1 MANYLR
7 LGGGGE
13 LEEAPLPAGG
23 GSAAVKEVEIDFGS
37 TATRQKTFT
46 ITDLDVS
53 GTSIILIG
61 HSAKAATGRAQDE
74 NEMDTLLCRAAPGAG
89 EFTLYITAFPNLVS
103 GKFRVAYT
111 LG

>member
-7 LGGGGE
+7 LGSSGE
-13 LEEAPLPAGG
+13 LEEALLPAGG
-23 GSAAVKEVEIDFGS
+23 SSTVVKEVEIDFGAS
-37 TATRQKTFT
+37 ATRQKTFT
-46 ITDLDVS
+46 ITDVDVT
-53 GTSIILIG
+53 GTSVILVG

-74 NEMDTLLCRAAPGAG
+74 NEMDTLLCRAAPGSG
-89 EFTLYITAFPNLVS
+89 EFTLYVTAFPNFVS